1 MKLKPIS
8 LTRKTNTRPM
18 ARVVS
23 SGNLSLNAE
32 AARTFGLKPG
42 SYVQVATDREAPDSD
57 NLYLI
62 FTDGEDASLK
72 LSGKAN
78 NINIAFRSV
87 GNTLGLDPENYIY
100 EYHLSREF
108 TVDGN
113 RVIELVFE
121 GKKARK

>member
-1 MKLKPIS
+1 
-8 LTRKTNTRPM
+8 M
-18 ARVVS
+18 ARIVS

-32 AARTFGLKPG
+32 AIRTFGLKPG

-62 FTDGEDASLK
+62 FTDAGNSSLK

-87 GNTLGLDPENYIY
+87 INTLELDPENYIY
-100 EYHLSREF
+100 EYHLSREL
-108 TVDGN
+108 TVDGK
-113 RVIELVFE
+113 RVLELTFE
-121 GKKARK
+121 GKKPRK